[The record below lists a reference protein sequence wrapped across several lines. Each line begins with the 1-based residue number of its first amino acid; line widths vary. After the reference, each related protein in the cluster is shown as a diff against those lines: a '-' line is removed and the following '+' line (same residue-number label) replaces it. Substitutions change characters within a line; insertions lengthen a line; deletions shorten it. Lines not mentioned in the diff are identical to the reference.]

1 MPPFPPHLR
10 LRIVFGKDATL
21 AAALLFA
28 TTLTAQADAALVA
41 VAANFAGAA
50 EAISTAFTRAT
61 GHSLQITTGA
71 TGKLYAQIAAGAP
84 FAVMLS
90 ADAQTPARLE
100 AENLA
105 VAGTKF
111 TYALGGL
118 TLWSGD
124 ADRIKTDPRAAL
136 QADDTMFIAIA
147 NPELAPYGVAARET
161 LQALGLWDVVQAKIV
176 IGENIGQTFAMVD
189 SGAAQIGFVAASAV
203 AVGPARGARWDVPQ
217 ELFTPI
223 RQDAILLKAG
233 ADNAAAVAFMDYL
246 ASDAAKAIVQ
256 SFGYGTE

>member
-1 MPPFPPHLR
+1 MPALTR
-10 LRIVFGKDATL
+10 AAVV
-21 AAALLFA
+21 AALLFA
-28 TTLTAQADAALVA
+28 TTLMAQADEALVA

-50 EAISTAFTRAT
+50 EAISTAFTGAT

-90 ADAQTPARLE
+90 ADEQTPARLE
-100 AENLA
+100 VENLA

-118 TLWSGD
+118 TLWSVD
-124 ADRIKTDPRAAL
+124 ADRIKTNPKPAL
-136 QADDTMFIAIA
+136 QAADTMFIAIA

-176 IGENIGQTFAMVD
+176 MGENIGQTFAMVD
-189 SGAAQIGFVAASAV
+189 SGAAQMGFVAASAV
-203 AVGPARGARWDVPQ
+203 AVGPTRGARWDVPQ

-233 ADNAAAVAFMDYL
+233 ADNTAAVAFMDYL

>member
-1 MPPFPPHLR
+1 MPALTR
-10 LRIVFGKDATL
+10 ATV

-28 TTLTAQADAALVA
+28 TTLTAAADEALVA

-50 EAISTAFTRAT
+50 DAISTEFTKVS
-61 GHSLQITTGA
+61 GHHLQITTGA
-71 TGKLYAQIAAGAP
+71 TGKLYAQIAQGAP

-105 VAGTKF
+105 VAGTQF
-111 TYALGGL
+111 TYALGAL

-124 ADRIKTDPRAAL
+124 ADRIGSDPKAAL
-136 QADDTMFIAIA
+136 QAADTLAIAIA
-147 NPELAPYGVAARET
+147 NPELAPYGVAARDA
-161 LQALGLWDVVQAKIV
+161 LQALGLWDAVQAKIV
-176 IGENIGQTFAMVD
+176 MGENIGQTFAMVD

-203 AVGPARGARWDVPQ
+203 AVGPARGSRWDVPQ
-217 ELFTPI
+217 ALFTPI
-223 RQDAILLKAG
+223 RQDAILLAAG
-233 ADNAAAVAFMDYL
+233 ADNAAAVAFMGYL
-246 ASDAAKAIVQ
+246 ASDGAKAIVQ

>member
-1 MPPFPPHLR
+1 MPALTR
-10 LRIVFGKDATL
+10 AAVV
-21 AAALLFA
+21 AALLFA
-28 TTLTAQADAALVA
+28 TTLMAQADAALVA

-50 EAISTAFTRAT
+50 EAISTAFTGAT

-90 ADAQTPARLE
+90 ADEQTPARLE
-100 AENLA
+100 VENLA

-118 TLWSGD
+118 TLWSVD
-124 ADRIKTDPRAAL
+124 ADRIKTNPKPAL
-136 QADDTMFIAIA
+136 QAADTMFIAIA

-176 IGENIGQTFAMVD
+176 MGENIGQTFAMVD
-189 SGAAQIGFVAASAV
+189 SGAAQMGFVAASAV
-203 AVGPARGARWDVPQ
+203 AVGPTRGARWDVPQ

-233 ADNAAAVAFMDYL
+233 ADNTAAVAFMDYL